1 MAAVLTAAALWSR
14 LRPAPPLR
22 RSTPIAGA
30 TSSDRRSRSPAAGSR
45 PSRSFD
51 VAVDGI
57 DFGQS
62 TTNIAGAFS
71 SSLLPGGLG
80 AGLAE
85 YVHHLDATDGTL
97 SADARFTV
105 TRAAGA
111 RFLSTRGN
119 PHTLRAPFEVWG
131 FSLGGS
137 APVDLSAL
145 RGAVR
150 AGPAAAT
157 GWGPR
162 PASVATY
169 APAPAACSRSHPRSG
184 PGPSRSTQ
192 AVATSGTPRVR
203 PPGSGCRSVERGQR
217 SRSVAKPMPL

>member
-1 MAAVLTAAALWSR
+1 MAAVLTAAALVVTAASGAAA
-14 LRPAPPLR
+14 PAIRTDRGCYLVGQKVQ
-22 RSTPIAGA
+22 IAGSGFA
-30 TSSDRRSRSPAAGSR
+30 

-71 SSLLPGGLG
+71 SSLIPGGLG

-131 FSLGGS
+131 FSLGGARRS
-137 APVDLSAL
+137 IYLHYVAPSGRPGRSYRLGTAAGQCGYLRTRARRVFPFSPSVGTWTLQVDTS
-145 RGAVR
+145 RRYVR
-150 AGPAAAT
+150 HPKGPAT
-157 GWGPR
+157 R
-162 PASVATY
+162 I
-169 APAPAACSRSHPRSG
+169 
-184 PGPSRSTQ
+184 
-192 AVATSGTPRVR
+192 RV
-203 PPGSGCRSVERGQR
+203 QIQ
-217 SRSVAKPMPL
+217 